1 MPLKHT
7 EIKYSDSQQRE
18 RFSMQ
23 NKTFFKEI
31 LFSGDIHLYG
41 LCNSKTHKRKRI
53 VLVVKCYRSLIQ
65 YQAPVSCTVHS
76 VQAIKKKL
84 RHSFS
89 AIWKNYSTLILNNI
103 LTYLDR
109 VNMAV
114 KIHWQSI
121 TMQIGT

>member
-1 MPLKHT
+1 
-7 EIKYSDSQQRE
+7 
-18 RFSMQ
+18 MQ
-23 NKTFFKEI
+23 KKTFFKEI
-31 LFSGDIHLYG
+31 LFSEDIHLYG

-65 YQAPVSCTVHS
+65 YQAPVYCTAVHS
-76 VQAIKKKL
+76 VHCAGYKEEIKAFLFCYLKEL
-84 RHSFS
+84 Q
-89 AIWKNYSTLILNNI
+89 YCTLIQNII

-114 KIHWQSI
+114 KINLQSI